1 MSTQS
6 PGPSLPPAGQNL
18 TSRPRATPIAGYLV
32 RMGSPRNMLFLILVI
47 LSFFVFQIPLRV
59 LLHYSLWGDTHY
71 AKYSYTIAI
80 PFISMALVFFE
91 RSEIFTSIQYC
102 IRTGVILLLTGV
114 ILNWF
119 AERALPQ
126 LGADNSL
133 STKILALVIF
143 WLAGFILCYG
153 IRAFRA
159 GAFPLLFLLLT
170 VPMPDWLLDKPIT
183 AVQYGSTE
191 VCSLVFNLAGVPALR
206 NGLEISLPRTIIE
219 VAKECAGIHSTIAI
233 FIISLIFGHLY
244 LPSIWKKVV
253 LVLFAVPVVCV
264 TNGLRIAGLTLL
276 AEYVDASYL
285 HGSLHRHGGMGFF
298 LLALLFLF
306 AILYL
311 LRIGQKSPD
320 PQRELARN
328 SVES

>member
-1 MSTQS
+1 MST
-6 PGPSLPPAGQNL
+6 PAPDPSLPPAGQNL
-18 TSRPRATPIAGYLV
+18 TPRPRATPIAGYAV
-32 RMGSPRNMLFLILVI
+32 RMGSPRNMLFVI
-47 LSFFVFQIPLRV
+47 FVIVSLFVFQIPLRA
-59 LLHYSLWGDTHY
+59 LLHYSLWGDNHY
-71 AKYSYTIAI
+71 AKYSYTMAI
-80 PFISMALVFFE
+80 PLISMALVFFE
-91 RSEIFTSIQYC
+91 RSKIFTSVQYC

-153 IRAFRA
+153 TRAFRA

-191 VCSLVFNLAGVPALR
+191 VCSLVFNLSCVPALL
-206 NGLEISLPRTIIE
+206 NGFEISLPRTTIE
-219 VAKECAGIHSTIAI
+219 VEKECAGIHSTIAI

-244 LPSIWKKVV
+244 LPSVWKKVV
-253 LVLFAVPVVCV
+253 LVLFALPVVCV

-311 LRIGQKSPD
+311 LRIGQGGIRLPRSMTSTIRPI
-320 PQRELARN
+320 
-328 SVES
+328 